1 MLRMYVHRYA
11 VDVMHLIN
19 VAFTFFEIEH
29 ACICKCRSNTCILYY
44 IGGVL
49 STLVSIIRL
58 QKQTHKN
65 NNNKNQEL
73 NPQTHTKNLWWI
85 SIFGKLVSLSTKE
98 TCEIVFY
105 VCWATRHAS
114 KMQLNRSKT
123 TITIERPQQ
132 KEAGNMIEIVWK
144 QTTENGQQHLTKA
157 LLGLDCKTV
166 AKRRRIIGTVVCFF
180 DDESFLSIQKKLLLF
195 HSHWKMTYG
204 FKPNDKCCAIATIS
218 LLMHSGILLIYCSNL
233 FFLSSLLN
241 SFAVIEWLLQ
251 KMRTKLSFE
260 SLKLES
266 DCV

>member
-1 MLRMYVHRYA
+1 MHAYA
-11 VDVMHLIN
+11 NADQ
-19 VAFTFFEIEH
+19 TH
-29 ACICKCRSNTCILYY
+29 AYSILYWRGPFY
-44 IGGVL
+44 ARFNHKA
-49 STLVSIIRL
+49 TETNT
-58 QKQTHKN
+58 QKQQQQKPAKSTNVYK
-65 NNNKNQEL
+65 ESI
-73 NPQTHTKNLWWI
+73 LWWI

-98 TCEIVFY
+98 TYEIVFY
-105 VCWATRHAS
+105 VCSATRHAS

-123 TITIERPQQ
+123 TITTERPQQ

-157 LLGLDCKTV
+157 LPGLDCKTV
-166 AKRRRIIGTVVCFF
+166 AKRRRIIETVVCFF
-180 DDESFLSIQKKLLLF
+180 DDGSFLSIQKKMLLF